1 MKCPYCTEEINTQ
14 AVVCRYCGHDLS
26 FFSPVHKEVGILE
39 KHISE
44 ALTSIEN
51 LQSDFNKLQG
61 KQKDYF
67 LVLRIVLIIILPIL
81 ISLGS
86 YFIFTRPYINYLRLL
101 VWISILCAFPFGIW
115 LGLTWRKS
123 HLKEY
128 IIFGL
133 IIGIVSQIGILFIR
147 NSYSHP
153 GDPLFPLPL
162 GWGRQFILNLLMVF
176 FLFVLGS
183 LVGDWMEW
191 KKSGAKPRSILSQKF
206 AASIV
211 QFTSKGS
218 SEDRKALAIKKWSV
232 ILDIFIK
239 GILPLAFA
247 IATIIENLKSL
258 SGIS

>member
-1 MKCPYCTEEINTQ
+1 MKCPYCAEKINTQ
-14 AVVCRYCGHDLS
+14 AVVCRHCGHDLS
-26 FFSPVHKEVGILE
+26 FFIPVHKEVGILE
-39 KHISE
+39 KYISE
-44 ALTSIEN
+44 ALTSIKN
-51 LQSDFNKLQG
+51 LQSDFTKLKG
-61 KQKDYF
+61 EQKDYF

-86 YFIFTRPYINYLRLL
+86 YFIFTRPYINYLRLF
-101 VWISILCAFPFGIW
+101 VWISILCALPFGIW

-133 IIGIVSQIGILFIR
+133 VIGVVSQTGILFIR

-153 GDPLFPLPL
+153 GEPLFPLPL
-162 GWGRQFILNLLMVF
+162 GWSRQFILNILLVF
-176 FLFVLGS
+176 FLFVIGS
-183 LVGDWMEW
+183 LLGDWIEW
-191 KKSGAKPRSILSQKF
+191 KKSGAKPRSKLSQKF

-218 SEDRKALAIKKWSV
+218 SEDRKASAIKKWSI

-239 GILPLAFA
+239 GILPLAVA
-247 IATIIENLKSL
+247 IATIIESLKSL
-258 SGIS
+258 SGI